1 MRVKSLSVANL
12 RAIESAEFAF
22 EPGFNMIVGV
32 NGVGKSSVLD
42 ALRTCFSRILPSIT
56 DSRNKPM
63 AFVETDIRKGTPFL
77 EIGVSI
83 GLGGGEFRFT
93 RHERRE
99 AFAADL
105 PENVDELRRKILETE
120 RPRDR
125 KRTLLRE
132 LESSQSAGDSDSFD
146 KTLEER
152 RKLAAASSTAP
163 NCIFFSTNRAVAS
176 YAVGAKA
183 KAAGGKAAAY
193 AEALT
198 PRPMYLRYFAD
209 WMKAQ
214 LALSSELDV
223 AAQHLRVLQRAV
235 AQFLPEYDN
244 LRVEGDDEPRL
255 VLDRKGVALEVTQ
268 LSDGERGALGLVLD
282 LARRLSIANP
292 SVDDPLAKAEAVI
305 LIDEIDLHL
314 HPKWQRRIVG
324 NLTATF
330 PRCQFIATTHSPQVI
345 GEVEHGRVQ
354 IIANGRVYSPSRSF
368 GMDSSSVLEEIMDAD
383 SRTAEVQTLLAAL
396 SAAIGKQEFERARN
410 LLSELVHHVGVGDP
424 EVTRLTTLLDFM
436 EGND

>member
-1 MRVKSLSVANL
+1 MQVNSLKVANL

-22 EPGFNMIVGV
+22 KPGFNLIVGV

-56 DSRNKPM
+56 DSRNKAM
-63 AFVETDIRKGTPFL
+63 AFAETDIRKGAPLL
-77 EIGVSI
+77 EVGISVE
-83 GLGGGEFRFT
+83 LAGGEFRFT

-120 RPRDR
+120 RLRDR

-132 LESSQSAGDSDSFD
+132 LESSQSASDSDSYD
-146 KTLEER
+146 KTLAER
-152 RKLAAASSTAP
+152 RKLAATCSTAP

-176 YAVGAKA
+176 YAVGAKS

-193 AEALT
+193 AEGLS

-209 WMKAQ
+209 WMRAQ
-214 LALSSELDV
+214 AALSSEIEV
-223 AAQHLRVLQRAV
+223 AAQHLRVLQHAV
-235 AQFLPEYDN
+235 RQFLPEYEN

-255 VLDRKGVALEVTQ
+255 ILERKGIALEASQ

-292 SVDDPLAKAEAVI
+292 LIEDPLQKADAVV

-314 HPKWQRRIVG
+314 HPKWQRRIVR
-324 NLTATF
+324 NLTDTF
-330 PRCQFIATTHSPQVI
+330 PNCQFIATTHSPQVI
-345 GEVEHGRVQ
+345 GEVEHDRVQ

-368 GMDSSSVLEEIMDAD
+368 GMDSSSVLEEIMDSD
-383 SRTAEVQTLLAAL
+383 PRTAAVQQLLATL
-396 SAAIGKQEFERARN
+396 SAAIGKQEFGRARD
-410 LLSELVHHVGVGDP
+410 LLSDLVGQVGVNDP

>member
-1 MRVKSLSVANL
+1 MHIKSLKVANL

-22 EPGFNMIVGV
+22 KPGFNLIVGV

-56 DSRNKPM
+56 DSRSKPM
-63 AFVETDIRKGTPFL
+63 AFAETDIRKGTPFL
-77 EIGVSI
+77 EVGVSVE
-83 GLGGGEFRFT
+83 LGGGEFRFT

-99 AFAADL
+99 AFATDL
-105 PENVDELRRKILETE
+105 PENVDVLRRKILETE
-120 RPRDR
+120 RLRDR

-132 LESSQSAGDSDSFD
+132 LESSQPARDSDSFD
-146 KTLEER
+146 KTLAER
-152 RKLAAASSTAP
+152 RKLAAASSSAP

-176 YAVGAKA
+176 YAAGAKA
-183 KAAGGKAAAY
+183 KAAGGKSAAY
-193 AEALT
+193 AEALA

-223 AAQHLRVLQRAV
+223 AAQHLRVLEHAV
-235 AQFLPEYDN
+235 VQFLPEYQH

-255 VLDRKGVALEVTQ
+255 VLDRNGVSLEVTQ

-292 SVDDPLAKAEAVI
+292 SVDDPLASAESVI

-314 HPKWQRRIVG
+314 HPKWQRRIVR

-330 PRCQFIATTHSPQVI
+330 PKCQVIATTHSPQVI
-345 GEVEHGRVQ
+345 GEVEHDRVQ

-383 SRTAEVQTLLAAL
+383 PRTAEVQKLLATL
-396 SAAIGKQEFERARN
+396 STTIGKQEYERARN
-410 LLSELVHHVGVGDP
+410 LLTDLAGHLGESDP

>member
-1 MRVKSLSVANL
+1 MHVKALTVANL
-12 RAIESAEFAF
+12 RAIESAEFTF
-22 EPGFNMIVGV
+22 QPGFNLIVGV

-42 ALRTCFSRILPSIT
+42 ALRTCFSRILPSISE
-56 DSRNKPM
+56 SRNKPM
-63 AFVETDIRKGTPFL
+63 AFAETDIRKGTPFL
-77 EIGVSI
+77 EVGVFI
-83 GLGGGEFRFT
+83 ELGGGGFRFT
-93 RHERRE
+93 RHERRD

-120 RPRDR
+120 RLRDR

-146 KTLEER
+146 KTLVER
-152 RKLAAASSTAP
+152 RNMAAAASTAP

-223 AAQHLRVLQRAV
+223 AAQHLRVMQHAV

-244 LRVEGDDEPRL
+244 LRVEGNDEPRL
-255 VLDRKGVALEVTQ
+255 VLDRKGIALEVTQ

-292 SVDDPLAKAEAVI
+292 SIDDPLAKAEAVI

-345 GEVEHGRVQ
+345 GEVEHDRVQ
-354 IIANGRVYSPSRSF
+354 IIANGRVYSPPRSF
-368 GMDSSSVLEEIMDAD
+368 GMDSSSVLEEIMDSD
-383 SRTAEVQTLLAAL
+383 PRTAEVQKLLATL
-396 SAAIGKQEFERARN
+396 SDAIGKQEFGRARD
-410 LLSELVHHVGVGDP
+410 LLSDLVGQVGVNDP